1 MFFQPHSPKGTP
13 PQNIPSSSP
22 EYNPSSGEISDQSD
36 QSSKE
41 SKPLSNPLSVLEIEK
56 PKEGGGNSDDE
67 TPNGEDNTEGEKS
80 TTQTKSINIIL
91 N

>member
-1 MFFQPHSPKGTP
+1 MFIQPHSPEGSA

-22 EYNPSSGEISDQSD
+22 EYSPSSGDMSD

-41 SKPLSNPLSVLEIEK
+41 SKPLNNPLSVLEIEK
-56 PKEGGGNSDDE
+56 PKEGGGNAEDE
-67 TPNGEDNTEGEKS
+67 TTNSEDSTEGERS